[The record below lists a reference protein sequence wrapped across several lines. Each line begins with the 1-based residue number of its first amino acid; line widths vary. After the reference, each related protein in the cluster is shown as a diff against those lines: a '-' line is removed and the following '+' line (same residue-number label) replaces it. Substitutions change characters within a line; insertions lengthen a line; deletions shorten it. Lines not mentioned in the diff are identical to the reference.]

1 MSGTTSGEVKETEA
15 PPVDASIGDVSDTTP
30 AVKAVDSF
38 QALVADVR
46 LNTPLTRAA
55 TSDLSVLTGDLRT
68 DQLYRSS
75 NFNGAVIDRMS
86 PTTGDRSGLGPDGKP
101 LKTSPEAAVIRPTD
115 QIQPPPTD
123 AQALDSYTRALR
135 EAGVQNP
142 EEIARKTLERIKSNF
157 DGITD
162 PNEKKGTPAEQLARM
177 ARAMEQTLSGSRG
190 QGDPL
195 GANERKLLVADLA
208 MRMMDP
214 EKFANQG
221 RHNTCALATIQ
232 KQMMQG
238 GDPARFAEH
247 LANIANHGFTEV
259 TDRGNPPVT
268 RTVAIDSRSLV
279 PDQEAMVNPES
290 RIVGD
295 KVRDGR
301 GMAGLLSDAF
311 LGQLAA
317 DRRGQNEVYFASN
330 ARAVGA
336 PDGRGATGEGLFK
349 RGQDGSLSFLGHS
362 PAMACADTARLS
374 WALGLPPGSAF
385 VQDSMAYQ
393 LNGQPPLTAQ
403 ERGQYQLYGNTADLH
418 QRLLKFQQAYGMPGE
433 LTVNAPFLPGGGM
446 EGHGLHSVNVKANA
460 NGTFDL
466 DNNWST
472 GHDLKGMTLTQLRVA
487 TDPTLW
493 RPGARLPVDQ
503 VPGPGVAPV
512 PDTGLDDPL
521 RVPTDRVPGRPDP
534 GFDTNPGR
542 FPNEQPV
549 RRLDDDSAKLYR
561 DRIDALR
568 KQAED
573 EALRRLQNATMPSDI
588 TENQEHVEAIRKAGE
603 EFARLFG
610 EWETKRSADEKFEGS
625 PPDFN
630 SILFNIMVRSSR

>member
-1 MSGTTSGEVKETEA
+1 MSGAASGDVKESEV
-15 PPVDASIGDVSDTTP
+15 PPVNTTGEVSDTTA

-46 LNTPLTRAA
+46 LNTPLTRAN

-75 NFNGAVIDRMS
+75 NFNGTVIDRMS
-86 PTTGDRSGLGPDGKP
+86 PTTGDRSGVGPDGKP

-123 AQALDSYTRALR
+123 AEALDRYTKALR
-135 EAGVQNP
+135 DAGVQNP
-142 EEIARKTLERIKSNF
+142 EDVARKTLERITTNF
-157 DGITD
+157 DSITD
-162 PNEKKGTPAEQLARM
+162 SSEKKGTPAEQMARM

-208 MRMMDP
+208 LRMMDP

-221 RHNTCALATIQ
+221 KHNTCGLATIQ

-259 TDRGNPPVT
+259 MDRGNPPTT

-279 PDQEAMVNPES
+279 PDQEAMVNPQS

-295 KVRDGR
+295 RVRDGR

-330 ARAVGA
+330 ARSVGA

-349 RGQDGSLSFLGHS
+349 RGPDGSLSFLGHS
-362 PAMACADTARLS
+362 PAISCADTARLS

-385 VQDSMAYQ
+385 VQESMAYQ
-393 LNGQPPLTAQ
+393 LDGQPPLTPQ
-403 ERGQYQLYGNTADLH
+403 ERGQYQLYKDTADLH
-418 QRLLKFQQAYGMPGE
+418 QRLLKFQQGYGMSGE

-446 EGHGLHSVNVKANA
+446 DGHGLHSVNVRANA
-460 NGTFDL
+460 SGTFDL

-472 GHDLKGMTLTQLRVA
+472 GHDLKGMTLTQLRIA
-487 TDPTLW
+487 TDPSLW
-493 RPGARLPVDQ
+493 RPGARMPVDR

-512 PDTGLDDPL
+512 PDTGLDPL

-534 GFDTNPGR
+534 GLDTNPGR

-549 RRLDDDSAKLYR
+549 RRLDDESAKLYK
-561 DRIDALR
+561 DRVDALR

-573 EALRRLQNATMPSDI
+573 DALRRLRDSTRPADI
-588 TENQEHVEAIRKAGE
+588 TENQGHVEALRKAGE
-603 EFARLFG
+603 EFGRLFG
-610 EWETKRSADEKFEGS
+610 EWETRRAADKKFEGA

-630 SILFNIMVRSSR
+630 SILFNMMVRSRR